1 MWPYC
6 LLPLRTSYFLSR
18 WKPGDLSHLPITI
31 TYHAC
36 IQTHIF
42 CPPSCYAQKW
52 VLLLPGPSPPLGA
65 ASSLL
70 SFTQGFCFIS
80 LFLQHWQ
87 FPHLC
92 RIILIYITVCFIS
105 HLSCWPISLPSL
117 IAKLFKRVIMCFIS
131 HTTLLFSHSVVS
143 DCLWSHGLWHTRLP
157 SPLPTPRVSSNSC
170 PLSQWCHSTI
180 SFSVTPFSSGPQSF
194 PASGFFQW
202 VGSSHWWNFN
212 INPSN
217 EYSGLISFR
226 IDLSPCCPS
235 DSQESSPTP
244 KFESISS
251 SVLNLLYSPNL
262 TSTHD

>member
-170 PLSQWCHSTI
+170 PLSQWCH
-180 SFSVTPFSSGPQSF
+180 
-194 PASGFFQW
+194 
-202 VGSSHWWNFN
+202 
-212 INPSN
+212 
-217 EYSGLISFR
+217 
-226 IDLSPCCPS
+226 
-235 DSQESSPTP
+235 PTV
-244 KFESISS
+244 SS
-251 SVLNLLYSPNL
+251 SVVLFSQLQSCPASQSFASQFFTSGGQSVEMSASASVLPMNIQDWFPLGWTGRISLLSKGLSRVFSNATVQKHQFFGTQL
-262 TSTHD
+262 SL